1 MSEDS
6 SQEKTEE
13 PSSRKLKKAREKGQ
27 VARSNDVASALT
39 MLFVVLYF
47 FAAWDWIVAQF
58 MEMFDI
64 VPRLYTMP
72 FPQALEVGIKALL
85 ENALYTIAIPFA
97 MMTVVA
103 GIFGNVIQTGF
114 VFSFDPIIPR
124 PSKISFSSGFK
135 RIFSAKQFIT
145 TLLALFKTIIVGI
158 ILLFVVRTGITELLH
173 AIKQCNVECQK
184 EVIEHL
190 VRQLMLFVV
199 PMLIIMAVMDFLFQS
214 QQFTKDQRMTK
225 EEVKKEMK
233 DIFGDPHVRAARQ
246 GIRRELSEQDIQ
258 KRIRTARL
266 LILDM
271 GIAIALQYE
280 AGVTPLPIIVAI
292 GKNNM
297 SRKMV
302 EIATLENVPLV
313 SDPILVEDLLSE
325 GKIDQYIP
333 EKTISKIANLLR
345 QTQGQVKQ

>member
-27 VARSNDVASALT
+27 VARSNDVSSALT
-39 MLFVVLYF
+39 MLFVILYF
-47 FAAWDWIVAQF
+47 FAAWDWIVAKF

-64 VPRLYTMP
+64 IPMLYTMP
-72 FPQALEVGIKALL
+72 FPQALEVGFKAIL
-85 ENALYTIAIPFA
+85 ENTLYSIAIPFA
-97 MMTVVA
+97 MMTVIS
-103 GIFGNVIQTGF
+103 GILANIIQIGF
-114 VFSFDPIIPR
+114 VFSFEPIIPNL
-124 PSKISFSSGFK
+124 SKISFSSGFK

-145 TLLALFKTIIVGI
+145 TLIALFKTLIVGI
-158 ILLFVVRTGITELLH
+158 ILFFVVRIGISELFH
-173 AIKQCNVECQK
+173 AIKQCNVACQK

-190 VRQLMLFVV
+190 VRQLMLFIV
-199 PMLIIMAVMDFLFQS
+199 PIMIIMAVVDFIFQR

-225 EEVKKEMK
+225 EDVKKEMK

-280 AGVTPLPIIVAI
+280 QGVTPLPIIVAI

-297 SRKMV
+297 SKKMV
-302 EIATLENVPLV
+302 EIASLENVPLV
-313 SDPILVEDLLSE
+313 SDPALVEDLLSE

-333 EKTISKIANLLR
+333 EKTINKIANLLR